1 MLLYAV
7 PSEMCMSAEERCYAN
22 TEKEAKAVNR
32 KVKK

>member
-1 MLLYAV
+1 
-7 PSEMCMSAEERCYAN
+7 MSAEERRYIN